1 METNILPIV
10 VDQEDKEVAILF
22 ERNDLVSSAVIDE
35 SGKLIG
41 RITIDDVVDV
51 IREDADQNFL
61 GMAGVAEDTF
71 APPGRA
77 AISHLPEVSGAC
89 CLM

>member
-61 GMAGVAEDTF
+61 GMAGV
-71 APPGRA
+71 G
-77 AISHLPEVSGAC
+77 
-89 CLM
+89 

>member
-1 METNILPIV
+1 METEFFPLDAGLN
-10 VDQEDKEVAILF
+10 DKEVATIF
-22 ERNDLVSSAVIDE
+22 ERNDLISSSVIDE
-35 SGKLIG
+35 NGKLIG

-51 IREDADQNFL
+51 IREDADQNLL

-77 AISHLPEVSGAC
+77 AKSRVFWN
-89 CLM
+89 